1 MTELQL
7 FRPPFPANGYE
18 LRVDIREGDPW
29 FVATDPCGMLDIADV
44 RRAVSRLDEAD
55 RRQAP
60 LRSSGQARMVWWI
73 NESGLYE
80 LIMRSDKSEAR
91 IFRRWVTSEV
101 LPSIRK
107 TGSYGIERKLS
118 RRELALL
125 VIEAEDRIAELEPK
139 SEAFDAFMDT
149 SDSESLATVA
159 KMLGT
164 GQNRLFAFLR
174 EHGVLISTAGVR
186 FNTPKQVYVERGWFD
201 IVAGTRKNSSD
212 EDVATYTTRVLP
224 KGVEGI
230 RRLLNRRL
238 LNR

>member
-18 LRVDIREGDPW
+18 LRVELIDGEPW
-29 FVATDPCGMLDIADV
+29 FVAADACGMLNIANPRDAVTRLDRADV
-44 RRAVSRLDEAD
+44 GSAD
-55 RRQAP
+55 IS
-60 LRSSGQARMVWWI
+60 SSGQMRKMSVI

-80 LIMRSDKSEAR
+80 LIMRSDKPEAR
-91 IFRRWVTSEV
+91 AFRRWVTSEV

-107 TGSYGIERKLS
+107 TGRYVAPMTD
-118 RRELALL
+118 REQALALARQVIEQDR
-125 VIEAEDRIAELEPK
+125 VIEAQRPAV
-139 SEAFDAFMDT
+139 EAFETFMDA
-149 SDSESLATVA
+149 SGSESLATVA

-186 FNTPKQVYVERGWFD
+186 FNTPKQIYVERGWFD

-230 RRLLNRRL
+230 RKLLGR
-238 LNR
+238 